1 MPRSNDKKRVR
12 RTQGF
17 DRWENST
24 EIEQNV
30 KRIESA
36 MSRYEEVPPVRHTD
50 SIRITPQNLM
60 FVHYYL
66 SGLTPGAAAVK
77 AGFDRKAGPR
87 MLGYPYI
94 QEEIERR
101 RAALAQLQVMDR
113 QGLMAELLIMFNDLG
128 NDKQEVLLKMKI
140 IEMLAK
146 MQNFFGVETQVNVQ
160 NQVGQIKIEIIKP
173 EEHNLPQYIEIQT
186 DEDTQH

>member
-17 DRWENST
+17 DRWENS
-24 EIEQNV
+24 EEVAENV

-77 AGFDRKAGPR
+77 AGYDRKSGTR

-94 QEEIERR
+94 QEEIEKR
-101 RAALAQLQVMDR
+101 RAALAQLQIMDKA
-113 QGLMAELLIMFNDLG
+113 GLMAELLVMFNDLG
-128 NDKQEVLLKMKI
+128 NDKQDVLLKMKI

-146 MQNFFGVETQVNVQ
+146 MQNFFGADTQVNMGTHT
-160 NQVGQIKIEIIKP
+160 NHIKIEIVRP
-173 EEHNLPQYIEIQT
+173 EEHGLPGVIEIQP
-186 DEDTQH
+186 EKNENE